1 MYFFFPIWKN
11 VRFFEKM
18 YHFFTIGKKCT
29 FFLWFE
35 KMYFFE
41 NVHFFKFNLLGIT
54 FKSKIWFNLAN
65 TISPDIYLIIL
76 RSLLNKCTFF
86 HMWAS
91 ASFTDSSSTGATSS
105 EKIVPVQLVSLPPKG
120 LKYLFKLRISQTIK
134 NDGMNTRGQPLSW
147 DYSPLNLVDTLLNL
161 VDTPWSWATPP
172 RPGNVKTYSWTVV
185 LDHRVESEI
194 SRI

>member
-1 MYFFFPIWKN
+1 MYFFFQ
-11 VRFFEKM
+11 FEKM
-18 YHFFTIGKKCT
+18 YIFLKKYT
-29 FFLWFE
+29 FFE
-35 KMYFFE
+35 KLAK
-41 NVHFFKFNLLGIT
+41 NVHFFYDLKKCKFLKMYIFFKFNILGIT
-54 FKSKIWFNLAN
+54 FKSKIWFNLAK
-65 TISPDIYLIIL
+65 TIYPDIYLIIL

-105 EKIVPVQLVSLPPKG
+105 EKIVPVQLVSLAPKG

-161 VDTPWSWATPP
+161 VDTPLSWATPP
-172 RPGNVKTYSWTVV
+172 RPGNEETYRWTVV